1 MIVKLPFVG
10 HPCCIPQPIILKV
23 KNPMYLA
30 VNEGKTSDY
39 KYFVGGTI
47 RDFEKTMFKSEYIV
61 DIPDSQFVQNVPQ
74 LYLKDF
80 DKWSTDTVLVEYIN
94 EQTSGSGITYVATD
108 TTLTGNG
115 TPDNPLGLNIDI
127 IDGRH

>member
-10 HPCCIPQPIILKV
+10 HPCCIPQPIVLKV
-23 KNPMYLA
+23 KNPTYLA
-30 VNEGKTSDY
+30 VNEGKTSDF
-39 KYFVGGTI
+39 KYFVGGTVI
-47 RDFEKTMFKSEYIV
+47 DFEKSVLKCEYTV

-80 DKWSTDTVLVEYIN
+80 DKWSMDTVLIDYID
-94 EQTSGSGITYVATD
+94 EQTSGYGIQYVATD
-108 TTLTGNG
+108 NTLTGNG
-115 TPDNPLGLNIDI
+115 TPESPLGLNIDI

>member
-108 TTLTGNG
+108 TTLIGNG

>member
-1 MIVKLPFVG
+1 MIVKLPFIG

-30 VNEGKTSDY
+30 ANEGKTSDF
-39 KYFVGGTI
+39 KYFVGGTVT
-47 RDFEKTMFKSEYIV
+47 DFEKNFFKSEYIV

-80 DKWSTDTVLVEYIN
+80 DKWSDLVQWFFKN
-94 EQTSGSGITYVATD
+94 RNRNKQKND
-108 TTLTGNG
+108 KK
-115 TPDNPLGLNIDI
+115 DKD
-127 IDGRH
+127 

>member
-61 DIPDSQFVQNVPQ
+61 DIPDSQFIQNVPQ

-108 TTLTGNG
+108 TTLIGNG